1 VSPVPRFVG
10 RSKHWL
16 IANLRRR
23 PILHRIAKEALVGA
37 KLVRQRVLR
46 RDRERLH
53 AWGERSDRYPIPF
66 AGANIDALRVA
77 LRAAS
82 LRFAE
87 GRHTL
92 YVPPQPG
99 REAVFG
105 AELLAAFPP
114 EAGIKVLKNFDAPSR
129 VRYSFESSSAAEDA
143 LLGPIGNQ
151 GFNAAALYAYELG
164 PRPYDIVHLRGAAES
179 SGQAVDMTAIVAEH
193 IDGRVPSE
201 AEHQGFIAALQR
213 LEQRGV
219 FRFLGHS
226 GYDNGDFAGPGC
238 NDNLITGPGGPR
250 YVDTQV
256 FDFAGEQVIEDV
268 LATREDVLHFG
279 DVLTIVNAGQRFL
292 YQAVP
297 GAKSNARRGTGER
310 WQTLDGLLA
319 RHQVRFDGRAVFDIC
334 CNSGMMMHG
343 ALARGGHWAF
353 GWDLPAV
360 AEAADRLLPLIG
372 AGRTTLFGRQLDL
385 DTEFDA
391 DLPAWAMQWG
401 RAHGGVALFLAAWHH
416 IGFPARIGA
425 LPWTHMIYEGSE
437 NEADETTAA
446 NLVTMAE
453 RWGVRELERVIIR
466 DGICGPRPVL
476 LLARARP
483 N

>member
-1 VSPVPRFVG
+1 VNEVPRFVG
-10 RSKHWL
+10 RSKRWL

-46 RDRERLH
+46 RDRERVH
-53 AWGERSDRYPIPF
+53 AWGERSDRYAVPF
-66 AGANIDALRVA
+66 EGATIDALRIA
-77 LRAAS
+77 LRGAS

-92 YVPPQPG
+92 YIPPQPG

-114 EAGIKVLKNFDAPSR
+114 EAGIKVLKNFEPPSR
-129 VRYSFESSSAAEDA
+129 ARYQFESATASEDA
-143 LLGPIGNQ
+143 LLGPIGVQ
-151 GFNAAALYAYELG
+151 GFNAAALHAYELG
-164 PRPYDIVHLRGAAES
+164 PRPYDIVHLRGPADARGNS
-179 SGQAVDMTAIVAEH
+179 VDMTAIMAEH
-193 IDGRVPSE
+193 VAGGVPSE
-201 AEHQGFIAALQR
+201 AEYEGFIAALKR

-219 FRFLGHS
+219 FQFLGHS
-226 GYDNGDFAGPGC
+226 GYDNTDFARPGC
-238 NDNLITGPGGPR
+238 SDNLIAGPSGPR

-256 FDFAGEQVIEDV
+256 FDFDGEKVIEDV
-268 LATREDVLHFG
+268 LAAREEVLHFG
-279 DVLTIVNAGQRFL
+279 DVLTVVNAGQRFL

-297 GAKSNARRGTGER
+297 GAKANARRGTGER
-310 WQTLDGLLA
+310 WQTLDALLE
-319 RHQVRFDGRAVFDIC
+319 RHQVRFEGRAVFDIC

-385 DTEFDA
+385 DTEFGA
-391 DLPAWAMQWG
+391 DLPAWAMAWG
-401 RAHGGVALFLAAWHH
+401 HAHGGIALFLAAWHH
-416 IGFPARIGA
+416 IGFPPEIAA

-437 NEADETTAA
+437 NEAEQTTAA
-446 NLVTMAE
+446 NLATMAE
-453 RWGVRELERVIIR
+453 RWGVHELERVIIR

-476 LLARARP
+476 LLARAGA
-483 N
+483 